1 MENKN
6 GFATRFGTLVV
17 VGGSVVG
24 LGNIWRFPYIA
35 GENGGGAFI
44 IIYILTTLIIA
55 MPLMLC
61 ELSLGRSTK
70 SNVFGAFKKLAGGK
84 NWRFMGLLTVLSA
97 FFVISFYA
105 VIAGWSFE
113 FIFKS
118 IGGHFIDAPYQQV
131 QGELKTF
138 VDSGIRPIIWALL
151 YIGLTAAIVV
161 FGVQKG
167 IERIS
172 KILMP
177 LFFVLIVALAIH
189 SLTLDGAKEGL
200 AFLFKPDFSKVTGTT
215 VLHAVGQAFFS
226 LSIGLGSLITY
237 GAYIDKKVSLRG
249 LTATIVSTDTVVAIL
264 SGLVIFPAIFTYGI
278 SSTSGPDL
286 IYITLPTVFG
296 NMAGGSWLST
306 TFFILVF
313 IAAITSSISILEMMV
328 SYLVQERK
336 MTRKKAVTVASL
348 ASGVLAVICSLSMAS
363 GSNLKIMG
371 MPVFDFLNEIT
382 ASFMMPINAIVVV
395 IFMGWVANKTL
406 FKELTNGAQIA
417 PWWYKPLLL
426 MVKFGLPVVV
436 LIIIINGI
444 IFNS

>member
-55 MPLMLC
+55 MPLMMC

-70 SNVFGAFKKLAGGK
+70 SNVFGAFKKLDGGHK
-84 NWRFMGLLTVLSA
+84 WRFMGLLTVLSA
-97 FFVISFYA
+97 FFVISFYS

-118 IGGHFIDAPYQQV
+118 MSGHFIDAPYQQV
-131 QGELKTF
+131 QSELTTF
-138 VDSGIRPIIWALL
+138 VDSGIRPILWALL
-151 YIGLTAAIVV
+151 YIGLTAAIVIL
-161 FGVQKG
+161 GVQKG

-177 LFFVLIVALAIH
+177 VFFVLIVALAVH

-200 AFLFKPDFSKVTGTT
+200 MFLFKPDFSKVTGMT

-237 GAYIDKKVSLRG
+237 GAYIDKKTSLRG

-296 NMAGGSWLST
+296 QMAGGSWLST

-336 MTRKKAVTVASL
+336 MTRKKAVTVASI
-348 ASGVLAVICSLSMAS
+348 ASAALAVICSLSMAS
-363 GSNLKIMG
+363 GSNLKIAG

-382 ASFMMPINAIVVV
+382 ASYMMPINTIVVV
-395 IFMGWVANKTL
+395 IFMGWIANKTL
-406 FKELTNGAQIA
+406 YNEITNNAPTT
-417 PWWYKPLLL
+417 PWWYKPLLS
-426 MVKFGLPVVV
+426 MVKFGLPIV
-436 LIIIINGI
+436 LIVIIINGI
-444 IFNS
+444 IFK

>member
-55 MPLMLC
+55 MPMMLC
-61 ELSLGRSTK
+61 ELSLGRNTR
-70 SNVFGAFKKLAGGK
+70 SNVFGAFKKLDGHK
-84 NWRFMGLLTVLSA
+84 WRFMGLLTVLSA

-118 IGGHFIDAPYQQV
+118 ISGHFIDLPYQQV
-131 QGELKTF
+131 RGELTSF
-138 VDSGIRPIIWALL
+138 IDSGIRPIIWALL
-151 YIGLTAAIVV
+151 YIFATAAIVI

-177 LFFVLIVALAIH
+177 VFFVLIVCLAAY

-200 AFLFKPDFSKVTGTT
+200 AFLFKPDFSKVTGRT
-215 VLHAVGQAFFS
+215 VLQAVGQAFFS
-226 LSIGLGSLITY
+226 LSIGLGSLVTY
-237 GAYIDKKVSLRG
+237 GAYIHKSVSLRH
-249 LTATIVSTDTVVAIL
+249 LAVTIVSTDTVVAIL
-264 SGLVIFPAIFTYGI
+264 SGLVIFPAIFTFGI
-278 SSTSGPDL
+278 SSSSGPDL

-296 NMAGGSWLST
+296 SMQGGHIIST
-306 TFFILVF
+306 IFFILVF

-336 MTRKKAVTVASL
+336 MTRRKAVIIASA
-348 ASGVLAVICSLSMAS
+348 ASAVLAVICSLSMAT
-363 GSNLKIMG
+363 GSKLKLMG
-371 MPVFDFLNEIT
+371 MPIFDFLNDIT
-382 ASFMMPINAIVVV
+382 ASYMMPINAIVVV
-395 IFMGWVANKTL
+395 IFMGWIAHKAL
-406 FKELTNGAQIA
+406 FKELTNGATTI

-426 MVKFGLPVVV
+426 LIKFGLPAVIF
-436 LIIIINGI
+436 LIILNG
-444 IFNS
+444 

>member
-1 MENKN
+1 MENKH
-6 GFATRFGTLVV
+6 GFATRFGTIVV

-44 IIYILTTLIIA
+44 IIYILTTLLIA

-61 ELSLGRSTK
+61 ELSMGRSTK
-70 SNVFGAFKKLAGGK
+70 SNVFGAFKKLDGGH
-84 NWRFMGLLTVLSA
+84 NWRFLGLLTVLSA

-118 IGGHFIDAPYQQV
+118 ISGHFVNAPYQQV
-131 QGELKTF
+131 QSELSSFVNGE
-138 VDSGIRPIIWALL
+138 IRPILWALL
-151 YIGLTAAIVV
+151 YIGITAAIVV
-161 FGVQKG
+161 LGVQKG

-177 LFFVLIVALAIH
+177 LFFVLIVILAVH
-189 SLTLDGAKEGL
+189 SLTLDGTREGL
-200 AFLFKPDFSKVTGTT
+200 EFLFKPDFSKVTGTT

-237 GAYIDKKVSLRG
+237 GAYIDKNVNLRK

-296 NMAGGSWLST
+296 NMAGGSWIST
-306 TFFILVF
+306 AFFILVF
-313 IAAITSSISILEMMV
+313 IAAITSSISILEMIV
-328 SYLVQERK
+328 AYLVQERK
-336 MTRKKAVTVASL
+336 MTRKKAVTVASI
-348 ASGVLAVICSLSMAS
+348 ASGALAVICSLSMAS
-363 GSNLKIMG
+363 GSNLKILG

-382 ASFMMPINAIVVV
+382 ASYMMPINAIVVV
-395 IFMGWVANKTL
+395 IFMGWIANKTL
-406 FKELTNGAQIA
+406 FKELTNNAPTV
-417 PWWYKPLLL
+417 PWWYKPFLKV
-426 MVKFGLPVVV
+426 VKFAMPIV
-436 LIIIINGI
+436 LCIIIING
-444 IFNS
+444 